1 MVVGPRDKDKD
12 YRDQP
17 GQSQPDRGAE
27 AKPAPTPVKDKME
40 EERPPTTPEG
50 GQWPTP
56 AEKAKTEADKL
67 KAEKEAEM
75 KAKKEEAEAKK
86 ASES

>member
-1 MVVGPRDKDKD
+1 MVGPRDRDKD
-12 YRDQP
+12 YREQPEQP
-17 GQSQPDRGAE
+17 G
-27 AKPAPTPVKDKME
+27 AKPAPEPVKDKMAE
-40 EERPPTTPEG
+40 ARPPTTPEG

-75 KAKKEEAEAKK
+75 KAAKDEAEAKK
-86 ASES
+86 AQES